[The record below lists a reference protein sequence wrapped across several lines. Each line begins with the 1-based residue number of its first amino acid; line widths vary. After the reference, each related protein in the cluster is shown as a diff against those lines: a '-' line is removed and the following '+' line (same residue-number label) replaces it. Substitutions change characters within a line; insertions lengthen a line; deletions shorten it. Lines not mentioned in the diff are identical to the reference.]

1 MTLSELLEDDLV
13 HLKMKCASK
22 DELISALLE
31 QVYRSERKPP
41 FSEKDVMNKIQMRE
55 EIGGTLLPSGL
66 SAPHARLKGYDGFI
80 IAIGTPAEIISQEN
94 IQIKMMALMI
104 SSQSGGPY
112 YLPTLASLAKLSRDG
127 EYFSRLCKAES
138 REVFF
143 DILGERDAEFA

>member
-1 MTLSELLEDDLV
+1 MTLSELLVSDLV

-31 QVYRSERKPP
+31 QVYCTDCKPP
-41 FSEKDVMNKIQMRE
+41 FPIKDVMSKIQMRE

-66 SAPHARLKGYDGFI
+66 SAPHARLRDYEGFV
-80 IAIGTPAEIISQEN
+80 IAIGTPAETISQGN

-112 YLPTLASLAKLSRDG
+112 YLPTLASLAKLSRDR
-127 EYFSRLCKAES
+127 EYFSRLCIAEN
-138 REVFF
+138 RERFF
-143 DILGERDAEFA
+143 DILRERDAEFA